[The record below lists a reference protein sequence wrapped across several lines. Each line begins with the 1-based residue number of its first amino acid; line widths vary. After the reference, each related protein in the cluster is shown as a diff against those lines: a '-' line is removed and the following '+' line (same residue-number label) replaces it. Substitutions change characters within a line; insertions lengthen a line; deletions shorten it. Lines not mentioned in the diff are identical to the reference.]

1 MLTFFRT
8 VLSRCAG
15 LFGASR
21 FDTEMDDEL
30 KEHLSL
36 LTERYVNQGM
46 SQEDARHAALRQF
59 GGVTPLKE
67 NLRERRTWPQ
77 FETTWQD
84 IRYAMRQLRKSPGFT
99 LAAIVTLALG
109 IGANSTVFTII
120 NTAFLRPLPVEK
132 PEQLVFF
139 NQGQNVNFSYPD
151 YLDFRDRND
160 VLTGLAG
167 CRFVA
172 VGMSI
177 SSGNNAR
184 AWAYEATAN
193 YFDMLGVKPFLGR
206 LFDPQDDEKPGA
218 NPAGGVEL
226 PRLGAAL
233 RRRSEY
239 RLPLDQDQRTRIYGH
254 RSRPEGVHWNGAN
267 CKPRF
272 MGADEHGSAA

>member
-1 MLTFFRT
+1 MFAYFRT
-8 VLSRCAG
+8 ILSRFAG
-15 LFGASR
+15 LFGAAR
-21 FDTEMDDEL
+21 FDNEMDDEL

-36 LTERYVNQGM
+36 LTERYVSQGM
-46 SQEDARHAALRQF
+46 SPEDARHAALRQF

-84 IRYAMRQLRKSPGFT
+84 LRYAMRQLRKSPGFT
-99 LAAIVTLALG
+99 LAAVVTLALG

-151 YLDFRDRND
+151 YLDFRNRND
-160 VLTGLAG
+160 VLSGLAS

-172 VGMSI
+172 AGMSI

-184 AWAYEATAN
+184 VWAYEATAN
-193 YFDMLGVKPFLGR
+193 YFELLGVKPFLGR
-206 LFDPQDDEKPGA
+206 LFDPQDDEKP
-218 NPAGGVEL
+218 
-226 PRLGAAL
+226 
-233 RRRSEY
+233 
-239 RLPLDQDQRTRIYGH
+239 
-254 RSRPEGVHWNGAN
+254 
-267 CKPRF
+267 
-272 MGADEHGSAA
+272 